1 VSSLEDYGA
10 SLILHLLRREG
21 VKNKGRKQD
30 RLEKRDNGGHQTRES
45 AVAVGLLGC
54 GCLLVLG
61 ACNTVARS
69 CQTERGVRL
78 LLFHRNRR
86 PQRPEAKRLVD
97 ELLDKSHQQDRGGRR
112 TSYTPPI
119 LHLIASLSLP
129 MAQTQ
134 FRPDAWRIPSVLLF
148 IRFFQEET

>member
-1 VSSLEDYGA
+1 M
-10 SLILHLLRREG
+10 
-21 VKNKGRKQD
+21 KNKGRKQD
-30 RLEKRDNGGHQTRES
+30 RLEKRDNGGPNSRVV
-45 AVAVGLLGC
+45 VAVGLHGC

-69 CQTERGVRL
+69 CQTERGVRS
-78 LLFHRNRR
+78 LLFHPNRR
-86 PQRPEAKRLVD
+86 PQRLEAKRLVD
-97 ELLDKSHQQDRGGRR
+97 ELLDKSQQQDRGGRR

-119 LHLIASLSLP
+119 LLLIVSLSLP
-129 MAQTQ
+129 MAQTP